1 MAITMSNFMDNYV
14 DVATRLKMA
23 FERWPE
29 LRIQE
34 THREVIEMPDKSCFI
49 RCVVTIWRSPDDTLP
64 VIASACEVYPGRTP
78 YTKMSENEVG
88 YTSAI
93 GRAIAMMGI
102 GANKSIASRDEVQA
116 AQSRQPTAQL
126 APVVPLHDVEQPF
139 ESDGASPYASPKQLG
154 LIRVLAS
161 QQGLSND
168 QLKEFCTNVVGR
180 PIMSSKELTKTE
192 ISKVIDALKAS
203 EPKN

>member
-1 MAITMSNFMDNYV
+1 MAIVMTGFMDNYV

-49 RCVVTIWRSPDDTLP
+49 RCVVTIWRSPEDLIP
-64 VIASACEVYPGRTP
+64 VIASACEIYPGKTSF
-78 YTKMSENEVG
+78 TKSSESEVG

-93 GRAIAMMGI
+93 GRGLAMMGI

-116 AQSRQPTAQL
+116 AQSRQPTGRL
-126 APVVPLHDVEQPF
+126 APVVPMHDVEMPF
-139 ESDGASPYASPKQLG
+139 EDAPVQEYATPKQLG
-154 LIRVLAS
+154 MMRALANG
-161 QQGLSND
+161 QNIAQD
-168 QLKEFCTNVVGR
+168 KLKEYCSNVLGR
-180 PIMSSKELTKTE
+180 QINTTGDLTKRDV
-192 ISKVIDALKAS
+192 SRVIDALKLG
-203 EPKN
+203 EPQ

>member
-1 MAITMSNFMDNYV
+1 MTGFMDNYV

-49 RCVVTIWRSPDDTLP
+49 RCVVTIWRSPDDAIP
-64 VIASACEVYPGRTP
+64 VIASACEIYPGKTSF
-78 YTKMSENEVG
+78 TKSSESEVG

-93 GRAIAMMGI
+93 GRGLAMMGI

-116 AQSRQPTAQL
+116 AQSRQPTGRL
-126 APVVPLHDVEQPF
+126 APVVPMHEVEVPF
-139 ESDGASPYASPKQLG
+139 PDEPQREYATPKQLG
-154 LIRVLAS
+154 MMRALANG
-161 QQGLSND
+161 QNIAQD
-168 QLKEFCTNVVGR
+168 KLKEYCSNVLGR
-180 PIMSSKELTKTE
+180 QINTTGDLTKRDV
-192 ISKVIDALKAS
+192 SKVIDALKLG
-203 EPKN
+203 EIQN

>member
-1 MAITMSNFMDNYV
+1 MSGFMDNYV
-14 DVATRLKMA
+14 DVATRLKLA

-34 THREVIEMPDKSCFI
+34 TSREVIEMPDKSCFI
-49 RCVVTIWRSPDDTLP
+49 RCTVTVWRDPKDPIP
-64 VIASACEVYPGRTP
+64 VIASACEIYPGRTP
-78 YTKMSENEVG
+78 YTKFSESEVG
-88 YTSAI
+88 YTSAL
-93 GRAIAMMGI
+93 GRALAFAGIA
-102 GANKSIASRDEVQA
+102 ANKAIASRDEVQA

-192 ISKVIDALKAS
+192 ISKVIDALKQS
-203 EPKN
+203 ELK